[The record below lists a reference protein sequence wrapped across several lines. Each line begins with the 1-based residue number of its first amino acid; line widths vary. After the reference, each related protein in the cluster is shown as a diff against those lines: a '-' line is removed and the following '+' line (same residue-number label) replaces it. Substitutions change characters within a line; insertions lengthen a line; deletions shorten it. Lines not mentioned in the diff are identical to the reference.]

1 MFLEPKKLKYKKIR
15 KGNINNTPILKK
27 KLIYGTYGLIA
38 LESGFL
44 RANQLEA
51 VRQTINRHIK
61 RKGKIWILTFPD
73 LGVTKRPTQIRIGK
87 GTGKIKYWVSR
98 ITTGQIVFEIEG
110 VSLKVALLALFS
122 GAQKLP
128 FKVKFLKP

>member
-1 MFLEPKKLKYKKIR
+1 MLLEPKKVKYKKVR
-15 KGNINNTPILKK
+15 KGDINSTPQTKK
-27 KLIYGTYGLIA
+27 TLTYGTYGLMA

-61 RKGKIWILTFPD
+61 RKGKIWIIVFPS

-87 GTGKIKYWVSR
+87 GTGKIKYWVAKV
-98 ITTGQIVFEIEG
+98 IAGQIVFEIEG
-110 VSLKVALLALFS
+110 VPLKIALVALIS
-122 GAQKLP
+122 GIQKLP
-128 FKVKFLKP
+128 FKVKIIKP